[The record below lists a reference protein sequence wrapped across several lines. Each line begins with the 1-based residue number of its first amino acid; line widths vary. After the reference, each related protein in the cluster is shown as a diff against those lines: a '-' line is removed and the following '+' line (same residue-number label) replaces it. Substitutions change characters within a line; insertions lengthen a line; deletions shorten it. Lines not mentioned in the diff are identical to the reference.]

1 MGGEFVVSYWIDSD
15 EWSRAAAARQ
25 NPEAEPLFDY
35 FYGRVQML
43 VNRRPVLGEHGYEMS
58 VADLACG
65 MAQILRSEI
74 AVVGSHDLAT
84 FSQSDDSLEIKFERD
99 AGRVRISSNV
109 PGAPTGETDVHAFL
123 AGAHEFIERFAREAS
138 IRVPNA
144 LGWKDL
150 AGLRDYTPS

>member
-1 MGGEFVVSYWIDSD
+1 MGGEFVVSYLIDSD

-43 VNRRPVLGEHGYEMS
+43 VNRRPILGEHGYETS

-74 AVVGSHDLAT
+74 AVVGTHDVAT
-84 FSQSDDSLEIKFERD
+84 FSQGDDSLEIKFERD
-99 AGRVRISSNV
+99 GERVRVSSDRKSTRLNSSHV
-109 PGAPTGETDVHAFL
+109 KTSYA
-123 AGAHEFIERFAREAS
+123 
-138 IRVPNA
+138 
-144 LGWKDL
+144 
-150 AGLRDYTPS
+150 